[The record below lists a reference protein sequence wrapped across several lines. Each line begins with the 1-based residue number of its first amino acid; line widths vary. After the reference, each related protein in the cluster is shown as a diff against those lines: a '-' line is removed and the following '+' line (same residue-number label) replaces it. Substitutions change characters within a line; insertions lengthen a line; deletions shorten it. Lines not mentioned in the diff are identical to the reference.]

1 MTRAVVLG
9 GGGPVGIGWESG
21 LAVGLAGAGIGWR
34 DADLIVGTSAG
45 SAVGARLAVGL
56 DLSAA
61 AGSARA
67 PLPVPAGAGVNL
79 DELMKAWAGAAAG
92 ALTPEAARVELGR
105 IALAADTVAEEA
117 FVGVFAEV
125 AGHEWPE
132 SFRCTAVDVL
142 TGALQVWDRSSG
154 VPLPRAVA
162 SSCSV
167 PGIFPPITIGGAR
180 YMDGGMRSP
189 LNADLAAGHDA
200 VIVVSCLALALPEG
214 VSDPMFDATSRQL
227 EAELAAVRDS
237 GAALE
242 VVGPGPEFLDI
253 SGWGANLMNP
263 ALAADAYQAGLR
275 QAAAEAE
282 RLRSVWNS

>member
-1 MTRAVVLG
+1 MTRALVLG

-21 LAVGLAGAGIGWR
+21 LAVGLAEAGVVLR

-45 SAVGARLAVGL
+45 SAVGARLALGL
-56 DLSAA
+56 DLAA
-61 AGSARA
+61 TAGTAGG
-67 PLPVPAGAGVNL
+67 PLPVRAAVDLEGV
-79 DELMKAWAGAAAG
+79 MAAWARAAAG
-92 ALTPEAARVELGR
+92 AQTPEAARVGLGQ
-105 IALAADTVAEEA
+105 IALAADTVPEDD
-117 FVGVFAEV
+117 FVAVFAEV
-125 AGHEWPE
+125 ADSGWPA

-142 TGALQVWDRSSG
+142 TGALQVWDQSSG

-167 PGIFPPITIGGAR
+167 PGIFPPITIDGAR

-189 LNADLAAGHDA
+189 TNADLAAGHGA
-200 VIVVSCLALALPEG
+200 AIVVSCMALALPEG
-214 VSDPMFDATSRQL
+214 MSDPTFDAMSAQL
-227 EAELAAVRDS
+227 EAELSAVRDS

-263 ALAADAYQAGLR
+263 ALTADAYQAGLR
-275 QAAAEAE
+275 QAAVEAE
-282 RLRSVWNS
+282 RLRSVWKS